1 MVATLGGSDLPLLYR
16 ISAVWGGRAGPL
28 LMWCGWMALGT
39 FILTKTQDAQN
50 LSLRLCVGFTGTL
63 LSISILLDPF
73 APSSG
78 FSGQLNPLLQTD
90 LMVIHPPV
98 IFAFYSLCIIPAL
111 ISVAGSI
118 LGLDQATIHQRTL
131 PWSRAA
137 FVVGTAGIGL
147 GGLWA
152 YTVLDWGGYWAWDP
166 VETAS
171 FLPWIGLVAVLHA
184 RSQSDKRALASS
196 PSIVIA
202 VGALAMHATLVTRA
216 NGVWASVHS
225 FAADGVGSKSS
236 DPYLRIVSLLG
247 EGAAGV
253 EVMTYLIITVLFG
266 LAILRNLMKNQ
277 SAELSNQGRSSM
289 RKTTPTLS
297 IFLVTAVI
305 IIGVLSG
312 SVLLLSLSMGL
323 MVLIIEG
330 DGDDADPVWIFSG
343 VALYLFASWSWMAP
357 LSLSIMGMAVFLLP
371 WVLSSPKDAE
381 GIPIERL
388 VNARSQ
394 NAFARSTPWFG
405 AMGYLAL
412 TWMLLTAEIDGTSL
426 EAHEVFGAPFVAAL
440 AIGLIFHSWGIRSNG
455 KTGLFVVLGILLLSI
470 TSGLMSDKIALPG
483 DADRYLTEEL
493 TRGQVSAFLLT
504 LVIFSIPSS
513 IGEMIRALRKS
524 KTASASAPP
533 FNRSNRG
540 LRSVGSSIAHVGILL
555 LLFGHVLTTTLVDR
569 TDPSHLVTLVKDQP
583 VEHEGYILT
592 FTGLEIL
599 DSSDPGYGYS
609 IADGLVRFH
618 IDVADLEGEFI
629 DEVSPS
635 ILRFDTPS
643 GAIIPRSEVDR
654 VTQLDG
660 DLMFIL
666 DIQQANRVIT
676 NMMMG
681 EIDEVDRVGVT
692 VYDLKGSH
700 MVWFGWILLL
710 IGGSLPMLSKRKLF
724 IGPTD

>member
-1 MVATLGGSDLPLLYR
+1 MVWLDGTRYVLTHKNERRSEPLIEAVCWFYGDATVHFDPTGPICTKFWLQRPTESTPTNRPNGHPPARDFRFLFTMHHTCTDICGGVDFGARSGHDPPANPSLVESC
-16 ISAVWGGRAGPL
+16 I
-28 LMWCGWMALGT
+28 CGWNRRDWTRGFVGLHRT
-39 FILTKTQDAQN
+39 
-50 LSLRLCVGFTGTL
+50 RL
-63 LSISILLDPF
+63 
-73 APSSG
+73 
-78 FSGQLNPLLQTD
+78 
-90 LMVIHPPV
+90 
-98 IFAFYSLCIIPAL
+98 
-111 ISVAGSI
+111 
-118 LGLDQATIHQRTL
+118 
-131 PWSRAA
+131 
-137 FVVGTAGIGL
+137 
-147 GGLWA
+147 
-152 YTVLDWGGYWAWDP
+152 GGYWAWDP

-225 FAADGVGSKSS
+225 FAADGVGSESS
-236 DPYLRIVSLLG
+236 DPYLRIVSLFG

-253 EVMTYLIITVLFG
+253 EVMAYLIITVLFG

-277 SAELSNQGRSSM
+277 SAALSNQGRSSM

-323 MVLIIEG
+323 MVLVIEG